1 MSTVQII
8 SFVFLVV
15 FVGLY
20 IARRRKR
27 MGQEDRD

>member
-1 MSTVQII
+1 MSNIQIV
-8 SFVFLVV
+8 SLVFLVV

-27 MGQEDRD
+27 LGEQDRD